1 METIIQLFERLHWWQ
16 RPLVAVLP
24 LLLAALVLP
33 ALYTSLV
40 RIPLDVLRKQY
51 PQDDQRK
58 GLEHIGYGAG
68 IFAVAGVFR
77 KACMCRPRPVGPRS
91 CKSTWHGFSKMP
103 LSGKD
108 CHQVVLLILEQTPPF
123 KCSRPYFTLAKH

>member
-77 KACMCRPRPVGPRS
+77 KACIADQGPLDHAHASPHGMVSARCRSQGKTAIKS
-91 CKSTWHGFSKMP
+91 C
-103 LSGKD
+103 
-108 CHQVVLLILEQTPPF
+108 C
-123 KCSRPYFTLAKH
+123 